1 MSSKDLSEALRAL
14 TERGQSADGAGPAAM
29 KARGAAGISRVG
41 ALLGGDAATSG
52 IASPLVE
59 TAYADRTF
67 HANQTIT
74 RSQRST
80 SADGL
85 FTLVIKPVK
94 TIRFKDAA
102 ARDVTIEFKA
112 PT

>member
-67 HANQTIT
+67 HTNTTIT
-74 RSQRST
+74 SS
-80 SADGL
+80 DGL
-85 FTLVIKPVK
+85 FTLIIKPVK
-94 TIRFKDAA
+94 TIKFKDAA
-102 ARDVTIEFKA
+102 SRDVTIEFKA
-112 PT
+112 PA

>member
-52 IASPLVE
+52 ISSQLVE
-59 TAYADRTF
+59 TASDDRTF

-74 RSQRST
+74 SS
-80 SADGL
+80 DGL

>member
-74 RSQRST
+74 SS
-80 SADGL
+80 DGL

-112 PT
+112 PA

>member
-41 ALLGGDAATSG
+41 ALLGGTDSTSG

-67 HANQTIT
+67 HANTTIT
-74 RSQRST
+74 SS
-80 SADGL
+80 DGL
-85 FTLVIKPVK
+85 FTLIIKPVK
-94 TIRFKDAA
+94 TIKFKDAA
-102 ARDVTIEFKA
+102 SRDVTIEFKA
-112 PT
+112 PA